1 MRKSELLRA
10 LQTEISRHDFST
22 FLDAEPSFANGGP
35 GIVRPGC
42 PACKKIINTMSQFI
56 RHINEDVLPPLLDG
70 LSTAR
75 VDENDSQ

>member
-1 MRKSELLRA
+1 MQQSALLRA

-56 RHINEDVLPPLLDG
+56 RHINEDVLPPLLDK
-70 LSTAR
+70 LSANKTDSTA
-75 VDENDSQ
+75 